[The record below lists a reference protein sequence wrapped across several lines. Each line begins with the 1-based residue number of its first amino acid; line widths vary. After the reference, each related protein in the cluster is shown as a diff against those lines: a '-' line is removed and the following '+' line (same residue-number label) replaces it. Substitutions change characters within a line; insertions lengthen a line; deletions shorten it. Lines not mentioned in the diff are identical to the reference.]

1 MKKWENQKLLLP
13 KNKAKIDFHA
23 LYGPFERYISM
34 GRLKKILL
42 VMAACVFLPAGGHL
56 MYAETIG
63 QKEAKAMAQKFFNE
77 SRNFVTPPVSYVY
90 NGKDLTTQ
98 RLFTPFYVFN
108 SPSGGF
114 VVVSAENKAFPI
126 LAYSLQGSFDKDKMT
141 PMVRSILSD
150 FSRDIEMIRYD
161 SRIPSDAIEQWAT
174 YPDVVFDMLKNPDND
189 DYYAVSFDDK
199 EGTWMVRRVA
209 TEFDFETDAPVEYA
223 FTPADT
229 LSITLPETPIVISNI
244 AGHFALSLP
253 MDIQRV
259 LVYDVTGMM
268 VENKKYRNTN
278 VAHIDLAAHPNG
290 FYIALVIDKDGVGHA
305 VKLFR

>member
-1 MKKWENQKLLLP
+1 MVACVLLP
-13 KNKAKIDFHA
+13 
-23 LYGPFERYISM
+23 
-34 GRLKKILL
+34 
-42 VMAACVFLPAGGHL
+42 VGGHL
-56 MYAETIG
+56 LHAETIG

-98 RLFTPFYVFN
+98 RLFTPFYIFN

-126 LAYSLQGSFDKDKMT
+126 LAYSLKGSFDKDKMT

-174 YPDVVFDMLKNPDND
+174 YPDVVFDMLKNPEND

-199 EGTWMVRRVA
+199 EGTWMVRREA
-209 TEFDFETDAPVEYA
+209 TEFDFELQGPVEEA
-223 FTPADT
+223 FAPADT
-229 LSITLPETPIVISNI
+229 RSIELPEPPIVTSNI

-278 VAHIDLAAHPNG
+278 VAHIDLVADPYG
-290 FYIALVIDKDGVGHA
+290 FYILLVFDNDGVGHA